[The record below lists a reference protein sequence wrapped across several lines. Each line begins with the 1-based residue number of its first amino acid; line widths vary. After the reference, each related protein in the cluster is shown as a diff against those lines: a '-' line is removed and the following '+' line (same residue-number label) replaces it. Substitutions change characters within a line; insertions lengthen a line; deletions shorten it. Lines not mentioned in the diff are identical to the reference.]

1 MARLV
6 LHIGLHKTATTT
18 IQDTLFHNRAMLA
31 DHGLIYP
38 FVGETRGHHGLVT
51 RWVPMPRPYA
61 LRGDPEAEWHRVA
74 ADYADQDGIV
84 FLSSEEFSRAH
95 PRRVDLNDLR
105 RLTDRYESVQVICML
120 RNQRS
125 FLQSVY
131 GQVAHDRAAPEVRGF
146 IRNAIDQG
154 FADGLWMD
162 YDALAAHLETAFA
175 PEELL
180 FLSYEAASAS
190 EGGILGE
197 VLRCMGL
204 GGRASALV
212 PFGEGRSNTSPDLLA
227 AMVAGAIARPAI
239 APSKLIAAIE
249 GVLRAQF
256 GEGMRGTIFTPEETA
271 EISRRFAASNAAFE
285 SRRRALQPGLRLAPI
300 QPKQEEIGRNRL
312 TRQVWEQI
320 SRAIYRTGVAA

>member
-18 IQDTLFHNRAMLA
+18 VQDTLFHNRVLLA

-61 LRGDPEAEWHRVA
+61 LRGDPEAEWYRVA
-74 ADYADQDGIV
+74 ADYADQDGTV

-95 PRRVDLNDLR
+95 PRRVDLYDLR
-105 RLTDRYESVQVICML
+105 RLTEPYDSVQVICLL

-131 GQVAHDRAAPEVRGF
+131 GQVSRDRPAPEVRGF
-146 IRNAIDQG
+146 IRQACESG

-175 PEELL
+175 PEELT
-180 FLSYEAASAS
+180 FLSYEAACAS
-190 EGGILGE
+190 EGGIVGEMLRQLG
-197 VLRCMGL
+197 VPLA
-204 GGRASALV
+204 ASALT
-212 PFGEGRSNTSPDLLA
+212 PFGKGRSNASADPLA
-227 AMVAGAIARPAI
+227 LMVAGAISRPAI
-239 APSKLIAAIE
+239 APGALVGLIE
-249 GVLRAQF
+249 TLLRNEF
-256 GEGMRGTIFTPEETA
+256 GPDMRGTIFTPEETA
-271 EISRRFAASNAAFE
+271 EIARRFAAPNAAFE
-285 SRRRALQPGLRLAPI
+285 ARRIGLQPDLRLAQSRPAG
-300 QPKQEEIGRNRL
+300 EEIGRDRL
-312 TRQVWEQI
+312 TRPIWEKI
-320 SRAIYRTGVAA
+320 ARALYHAGIAA